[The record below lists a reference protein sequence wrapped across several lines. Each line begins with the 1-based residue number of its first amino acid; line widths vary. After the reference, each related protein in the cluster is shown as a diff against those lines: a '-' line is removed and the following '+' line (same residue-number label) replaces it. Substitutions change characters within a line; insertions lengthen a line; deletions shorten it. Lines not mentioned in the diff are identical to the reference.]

1 MQIFKLALRNLARNR
16 RRTLITL
23 MGIAVSLGIVVWAAN
38 FQSGQYDQAVKSGIS
53 AMAGHVVIQA
63 PMYQKERDD
72 GMVVEETDAMVKT
85 LEQSFPDDVVL
96 RRIFLQGIINSATN
110 TSMAAVIATEPAKDE
125 QVGDLHEKLVEGEWL
140 GDDDRGILLG
150 QKMADSLGVTMGDKV
165 VYMGQH
171 GENETYSRLFRVS
184 GIVRTGLPQM
194 DAVMAVVNLKAGQL
208 LLQRED
214 VSHQVTVHLQK
225 TQDAG
230 WASEKAKELVTSP
243 KVVVLSWQEALPD
256 LYGLMQVDKQTQDW
270 MMLILVFIA
279 AIGVLNTIL
288 MSVME
293 RTREFGVL
301 LAIGLKPRQLSGLV
315 LLEGVLLG
323 LIGMVLGVAF
333 GLLLTYPSVKYG
345 IDMTAS
351 MGEGVEVAG
360 VAMSAKMVAVY
371 DWWRTAFN
379 AAWMMMLTIL
389 ATAYPAWWLTKLKP
403 VDAMRHH

>member
-1 MQIFKLALRNLARNR
+1 MQILKLALRNLTRNR
-16 RRTLITL
+16 RRTSITL

-53 AMAGHVVIQA
+53 SMAGHVVIQA

-72 GMVVEETDAMVKT
+72 GMVVEDTDAMVKT

-110 TSMAAVIATEPAKDE
+110 TSMAAVLATEPEKDK
-125 QVGDLHEKLVEGEWL
+125 QVGELHEKLVEGEWL

-150 QKMADSLGVTMGDKV
+150 QKMADSLGVSLGDKV

-171 GENETYSRLFRVS
+171 GDNETFSRLFRVS

-194 DAVMAVVNLKAGQL
+194 DAAMAIVNLNAGQL
-208 LLQRED
+208 LLQREG
-214 VSHQVTVHLQK
+214 VSHQVTVHIQK
-225 TQDAG
+225 TQEAQ
-230 WASEKAKELVTSP
+230 WATDKAKELVSSP
-243 KVVVLSWQEALPD
+243 EVVVLSWQEALPD

-288 MSVME
+288 MSVLE

-323 LIGMVLGVAF
+323 LLGMVLGVAF

-360 VAMSAKMVAVY
+360 VAMSAKMKAVY
-371 DWWRTAFN
+371 DWERTAFN
-379 AAWMMMLTIL
+379 AVWMMILTIL